1 MSLRQPVQ
9 ENRVICMLPP
19 PFRQDCSLYK
29 QASFSPTTIKLA
41 ERSKSILSMKIAKM
55 ILLGDC
61 GVGKT
66 ALAQRLV
73 IIYHWIFKNIFHKE
87 KRHKRYRSVKI
98 L

>member
-1 MSLRQPVQ
+1 
-9 ENRVICMLPP
+9 
-19 PFRQDCSLYK
+19 
-29 QASFSPTTIKLA
+29 
-41 ERSKSILSMKIAKM
+41 MKIAKM